1 MDTLKNRKVRKHLIE
16 PSKIWGKVLGQKKFL
31 TKINFSLAFYDPKL
45 PYRPEYLPNMV
56 EATWHG
62 DVWMYETG
70 LLEFID
76 DVTAYRGRMVTV
88 RMNCEVYMA
97 VLFDTAKFCKTHC
110 TALHSTNR

>member
-1 MDTLKNRKVRKHLIE
+1 MIQSSPTAQNICQTWWRQH
-16 PSKIWGKVLGQKKFL
+16 G
-31 TKINFSLAFYDPKL
+31 
-45 PYRPEYLPNMV
+45 MV
-56 EATWHG
+56 
-62 DVWMYETG
+62 MYETG

-88 RMNCEVYMA
+88 RMNCEVCMA